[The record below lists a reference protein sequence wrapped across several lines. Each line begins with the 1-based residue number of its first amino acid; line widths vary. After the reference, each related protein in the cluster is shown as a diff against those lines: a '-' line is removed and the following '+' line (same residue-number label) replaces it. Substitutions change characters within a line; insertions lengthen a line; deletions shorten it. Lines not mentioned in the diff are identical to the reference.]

1 MARWFLGLLGLLMG
15 LTTLVA
21 ASPAHADESRR
32 SLAEALFQAGK
43 SLMADG
49 RYDEACPKLIESQ
62 RLEPGGGTLLL
73 LGICHEGQHKYAT
86 AQAELRAAE
95 SMARRDR
102 RSDRE
107 KLAAR
112 RLAELEGKVSTVTI
126 HTAEGGASLVL
137 DGTSLS
143 SDAVGV
149 PLPVDPGAHRL
160 DVSAAGK
167 TTRSVTFEI
176 GQTAER
182 REVSVPA
189 LDAPPVAPKQGVAPE
204 PPSSAGRTR
213 AWVGWGATGAGAVGM
228 VVGSVFGVRALALN
242 GQAKDLCD
250 PARCSNPEAIDK
262 NDGARTS
269 ATIATVAIGL
279 GAAFVVTGIVLVLT
293 APRAK
298 ASALSQSGP
307 GGVLAF

>member
-1 MARWFLGLLGLLMG
+1 MARWLLGLLIT
-15 LTTLVA
+15 LPTLVA
-21 ASPAHADESRR
+21 ASPAYADESRR
-32 SLAEALFQAGK
+32 SLAEALFQAAKG
-43 SLMADG
+43 LMAEG

-73 LGICHEGQHKYAT
+73 LGLCHESQHKYAT

-95 SMARRDR
+95 SLARRDR

-112 RLAELEGKVSTVTI
+112 KLAELEGKVSTVTI
-126 HTAEGGASLVL
+126 HTAEGGAGLVL

-143 SDAVGV
+143 NDAVGV

-167 TTRSVTFEI
+167 TTRSVTFDI
-176 GQTAER
+176 GDSAER

-189 LDAPPVAPKQGVAPE
+189 LATAPPIVPQRGVAPG
-204 PPSSAGRTR
+204 PSSSGASART
-213 AWVGWGATGAGAVGM
+213 WIGWGATGVGAAGI
-228 VVGSVFGVRALALN
+228 VVGSVFGVRALVLN

-250 PARCSNPEAIDK
+250 PARCSDLEAIDK
-262 NDGARTS
+262 NDRARTS
-269 ATIATVAIGL
+269 ATIATVGIGV
-279 GAAFVVTGIVLVLT
+279 GAALVVTGVVLLLT
-293 APRAK
+293 APRSKSA
-298 ASALSQSGP
+298 ALSLAS